1 MEGDKASLM
10 KRTILAIV
18 VSLFLG
24 AVTFDQ
30 AFSATASHKVRSG
43 DNLHTIAKKYRIP
56 VSKLKD
62 LNNLK
67 SNKLKPGQTLVVK
80 KNTPSRSTRKSQ
92 PEIVATPTENDGEFI
107 EYRTKRRDT
116 LDKVARQFNVD
127 KEDILELNTITRK
140 RLPRVILI
148 PKNTMPKVAEV
159 EEEEDIV
166 VTLPTKN
173 LKPWRSNDEK
183 YMLVKVAKS
192 FVGAPYQYGGETV
205 RGLDCSAFVK
215 KIYEIFDV
223 QLPRSA
229 REQYRVGNRVSKE
242 ELSIGDLVFFQT
254 KRSAGY
260 PTHVGIYIGDGNFI
274 HSSSGHNRLGVKV
287 DALSSDFY
295 SRTYMGAT
303 RVKKSP
309 EGNTENVK
317 NPEKASSNS

>member
-1 MEGDKASLM
+1 MEGDETSLM
-10 KRTILAIV
+10 KRTVLAIL

-24 AVTFDQ
+24 AVTFNQ
-30 AFSATASHKVRSG
+30 AFSATACHKVRSG
-43 DNLHTIAKKYRIP
+43 DSLHKIAKKYRIP
-56 VSKLKD
+56 VNKLKD

-80 KNTPSRSTRKSQ
+80 KTAPSRSTRERQ
-92 PEIVATPTENDGEFI
+92 PEIVATPIENNGEFI

-127 KEDILELNTITRK
+127 KEDILELNNITGK

-148 PKNTMPKVAEV
+148 PKNATPKVAE
-159 EEEEDIV
+159 EEEEEEV
-166 VTLPTKN
+166 VTLLTKN

-192 FVGAPYQYGGETV
+192 FVGAPYRYGGETV

-254 KRSAGY
+254 RRSAGY

-295 SRTYMGAT
+295 SRTYIGAT
-303 RVKKSP
+303 RVKKSLD
-309 EGNTENVK
+309 GDTENVK
-317 NPEKASSNS
+317 NPEKPTSSS